1 VSRILLSIMTFYFLL
16 LGVTVC
22 TFAIGAENIQPPT
35 TLDPALEQS
44 TRAMVNELL
53 SQLGQRLKSTLA
65 SDGAEAAISV
75 CKEASPA
82 IAKRLSAEH
91 GVTMTRVGTRV
102 RNPVMGTPNK
112 WQEEVLAQFE
122 SRLAAGE
129 NATTIDYWKIADDNN
144 GRRELRYAKAI
155 ITQPLCLNC
164 HGAPSDIPA
173 SLSEKIRL
181 EYPKDQAT
189 GYSVGKLRGA
199 VVVTRPLP

>member
-1 VSRILLSIMTFYFLL
+1 MTFYFLL

-65 SDGAEAAISV
+65 SDGAEVAISV

-164 HGAPSDIPA
+164 HGVASDIPA
-173 SLSEKIRL
+173 SLAEKIRL
-181 EYPKDQAT
+181 EYPNDQAI

>member
-1 VSRILLSIMTFYFLL
+1 MSRMFFSSLVFYFLIT
-16 LGVTVC
+16 LGSIS
-22 TFAIGAENIQPPT
+22 TFAIGADDTQPQST
-35 TLDPALEQS
+35 REPALEQS

-53 SQLGQRLKSTLA
+53 NQLGQRLKSSLA
-65 SDGAEAAISV
+65 SDGAEAAVSV

-102 RNPVMGTPNK
+102 RNPSMGTPNK
-112 WQEEVLAQFE
+112 WQEEALAQFE

-129 NATTIDYWKIADDNN
+129 NPAMIDYWKIADSPD
-144 GRRELRYAKAI
+144 GRRELRYAKSI
-155 ITQPLCLNC
+155 ITQPMCLNC
-164 HGAPSDIPA
+164 HGATSDIPT
-173 SLSEKIRL
+173 SLAEKIRM
-181 EYPKDQAT
+181 EYPKDHAT